1 MSLHLKLF
9 IVGVR
14 RKSSGSEFQT
24 AGPAYEKARSANF
37 VRVRI
42 GCLIMEKEQKAD
54 HRNLIE
60 DICERYT
67 SKRQV
72 WDGME
77 SAQIVV
83 K

>member
-1 MSLHLKLF
+1 
-9 IVGVR
+9 
-14 RKSSGSEFQT
+14 
-24 AGPAYEKARSANF
+24 
-37 VRVRI
+37 
-42 GCLIMEKEQKAD
+42 MEKEQKAD

-77 SAQIVV
+77 SAEIVV